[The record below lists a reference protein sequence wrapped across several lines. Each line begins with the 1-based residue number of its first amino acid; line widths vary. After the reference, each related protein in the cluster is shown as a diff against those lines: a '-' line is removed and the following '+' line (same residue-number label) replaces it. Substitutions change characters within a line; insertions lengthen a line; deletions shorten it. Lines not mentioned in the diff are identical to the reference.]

1 MPYLFKDRQ
10 AAGRDLAIA
19 LARYRGSA
27 TLVLGLPRG
36 GVITANEVAKALGA
50 ELSVIV
56 TRKIGAPGNPEYAIG
71 AVAEGGEVVLND
83 EEINIYAIP
92 RVFVD
97 GEINQ
102 QNQEIQRRIELYRAG
117 KPLPDMKDRP
127 VIVVDDGVA
136 TGYTML
142 AALRAVKQRGANP
155 VVMATPVIPLSTLDH
170 LQHDCDHAVVLAA
183 PEPFYAVGLFY
194 EDFEQVSDQDVLKV
208 LGTTR
213 AAHAA

>member
-10 AAGRDLAIA
+10 AAGRDLAVA
-19 LARYRGSA
+19 LERYRGPA

-83 EEINIYAIP
+83 EEISMYGIP
-92 RVFVD
+92 RAFID
-97 GEINQ
+97 NEIDQ
-102 QNQEIQRRIELYRAG
+102 QKHEIQRRIELYRAG
-117 KPLPDMKDRP
+117 KPLPNMKGRP
-127 VIVVDDGVA
+127 VLVVDDGVA

-142 AALRAVKQRGANP
+142 AALRAGKQKGASP

-170 LQHDCDHAVVLAA
+170 LQYDCDNAVVLAA

-194 EDFEQVSDQDVLKV
+194 EDFEQVSDQDVLRI